1 MYNTCMIKHVYILLF
16 TFFSVLLSS
25 EEHIVKMLNSGKEG
39 MMVFEPAVLSIQ
51 KGDTVKFVATDVSHN
66 SASIEGMIPE
76 GAEPWTGALSQDVTV
91 TLTEEGVYVYQCT
104 PHNMMAMIG
113 VIKVESKGNLDQI
126 KQNAKAYKKTFL
138 MNQERL
144 DSYLSQI

>member
-1 MYNTCMIKHVYILLF
+1 MYNACMIKHVYTLLF
-16 TFFSVLLSS
+16 TLFSVLLSS

-91 TLTEEGVYVYQCT
+91 TLNEEGVYVYQCT

-126 KQNAKAYKKTFL
+126 KQNAEVYKKTFL

-144 DSYLSQI
+144 DNYLLQI